1 LAGRTTGLLSL
12 FALMGSFALASV
24 EIGIR
29 SIIFAIPV
37 AFVAQWCGVPP
48 SWKSFAFVMFCCFW
62 NDCVFGGKGDSASQ
76 GDPSAAG
83 NRKAA
88 AIAMTPAQVAAEARK
103 LGLGSQP
110 MRDR

>member
-1 LAGRTTGLLSL
+1 
-12 FALMGSFALASV
+12 MGSFALASV

-62 NDCVFGGKGDSASQ
+62 NDCVFGGKGIRPA
-76 GDPSAAG
+76 
-83 NRKAA
+83 R
-88 AIAMTPAQVAAEARK
+88 AIHPQPEIARQRR
-103 LGLGSQP
+103 L
-110 MRDR
+110 R